1 VPGTAAPLPSF
12 AGVVPTTPEQIDFIS
27 AEEDTDP
34 LRLLAVV
41 AEKEVAKRQKSVV

>member
-1 VPGTAAPLPSF
+1 LPS
-12 AGVVPTTPEQIDFIS
+12 AASMAQSPSLPTTPEQIDFIS
-27 AEEDTDP
+27 AEDTDP